1 MVTFH
6 WGVLGIEQNTY
17 RILEVIHQADEVK
30 FLQPP
35 THKSFT
41 FYVFFFFFE
50 DFKWSLHPVWLELKT
65 LRSRESWILYQLSQ
79 PHAPMSLTI

>member
-1 MVTFH
+1 MLPLSFHGVDALSLLCNPRRLGSAYLMVTFH

-41 FYVFFFFFE
+41 FYVFFFFFFE
-50 DFKWSLHPVWLELKT
+50 DFK
-65 LRSRESWILYQLSQ
+65 
-79 PHAPMSLTI
+79 